1 VTAFCQTISS
11 DGADAG
17 GSAGYKELCPLGFS
31 SRFPYMEPSGHSQP
45 FESMGFSQPR
55 SASVSANADGSADD
69 EQAGI
74 AQD

>member
-1 VTAFCQTISS
+1 MAPMPEEAPVIRAVSFRFFFTLS
-11 DGADAG
+11 
-17 GSAGYKELCPLGFS
+17 YKQ
-31 SRFPYMEPSGHSQP
+31 PSGHSQP
-45 FESMGFSQPR
+45 FESMRFSQPR